1 MKSASFSSEADR
13 VNRLDREVL
22 EMDRD
27 LEKVREN
34 IVRVGPKLLEDGERF
49 DLLKQDLISE
59 RGT

>member
-22 EMDRD
+22 EMDKD

-34 IVRVGPKLLEDGERF
+34 IVRVGLKLLEDGVRF
-49 DLLKQDLISE
+49 GLLRPDMISE
-59 RGT
+59 LGT

>member
-34 IVRVGPKLLEDGERF
+34 IVRVGLKLLEDGERF
-49 DLLKQDLISE
+49 DLLRQDLISE
-59 RGT
+59 LGT